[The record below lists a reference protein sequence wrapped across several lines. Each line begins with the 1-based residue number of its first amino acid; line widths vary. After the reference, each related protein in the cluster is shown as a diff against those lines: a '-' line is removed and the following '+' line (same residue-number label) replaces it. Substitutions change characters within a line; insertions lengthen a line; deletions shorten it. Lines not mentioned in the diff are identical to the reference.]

1 MLRILTHTEIN
12 RNEWRRLVETSTN
25 TSFFQTPECYEFYKT
40 LSFLRPFLFGVAD
53 DNRLAGIACG
63 YIISEGKWIKPY
75 FSRRAI
81 IPGGILLHNNI
92 SSGALEFLLSN
103 VTNELEN
110 DAIYIEIR
118 NFTDYSDYKKNFEAA
133 AFSYHKHL
141 NFQVN
146 TASDTSIVY
155 SKLSATKRRQ
165 IKQTLAA
172 GVSCLPSTESKDIEV
187 FYAILS
193 DLHKT
198 RIKTPLFSLEFFKE
212 IVKYDFCHLFV
223 VKRNDKVIGGI
234 CCVMLSN
241 KTVYEWFVCG
251 EEQPDTNIYPSTLAT
266 WTAIEYASKNGYSCF
281 DFMGAGKP
289 DKEYGVRDFK
299 AKFGGE
305 LVEHGRFLYICKPFL
320 YKVGE
325 LIMTSKFL
333 KSLIY
338 NKLK

>member
-1 MLRILTHTEIN
+1 MKIFFEKGEIN
-12 RNEWRRLVETSTN
+12 LDKWQQLVDTSPN
-25 TSFFQTPECYEFYKT
+25 TSFFQTPECYEFYKN
-40 LSFLRPFLFGVAD
+40 LSFLRPFLFGVTED
-53 DNRLAGIACG
+53 DRLTGIACG

-81 IPGGILLHNNI
+81 IPGGFLLHKNI
-92 SSGALEFLLSN
+92 SSEALEFLLLN
-103 VTNELEN
+103 VKNELEN

-133 AFSYHKHL
+133 GFSYYKHL

-146 TASDTSIVY
+146 TTSDSSVVI

-172 GVSCLPSTESKDIEV
+172 GVNCLPSTESKDIQD
-187 FYAILS
+187 FYSILS
-193 DLHKT
+193 NLYKT
-198 RIKTPLFSLEFFKE
+198 RIKTPLFPLEFFKE
-212 IVKYDFCHLFV
+212 IVKYDFCRLFV
-223 VKRNDKVIGGI
+223 VKRIDKVIGGI
-234 CCVMLSN
+234 CCVMLSD

-266 WTAIEYASKNGYSCF
+266 WTAIEYASKNGYACF

-299 AKFGGE
+299 AKFSGE
-305 LVEHGRFLYICKPFL
+305 LVEHGRFLYICKPIL
-320 YKVGE
+320 Y
-325 LIMTSKFL
+325 LIGTFVIKKL
-333 KSLIY
+333 NHLIS
-338 NKLK
+338 